1 MFLGFFL
8 CSKLWIWSCTL
19 DENIAQTPPCCR
31 HRYPPLSCCHHIAPA
46 SSSRIF
52 PYVLNRTYTKIYIF
66 EKFMKLPFQRLVIHL
81 KRSSYEWAMVISILV
96 LRAVQKISECTT
108 FNVWTVPT
116 CRKLRLTWFLI
127 RCNVNFV
134 ELLNIQ
140 NILLLA
146 LEVELNV
153 DENNVFL
160 WVDPKMSMN
169 LILWFFGVSCCASL
183 GSQGHHHL
191 FTSECRGSNDESS
204 T

>member
-1 MFLGFFL
+1 M
-8 CSKLWIWSCTL
+8 
-19 DENIAQTPPCCR
+19 A
-31 HRYPPLSCCHHIAPA
+31 
-46 SSSRIF
+46 
-52 PYVLNRTYTKIYIF
+52 
-66 EKFMKLPFQRLVIHL
+66 
-81 KRSSYEWAMVISILV
+81 ISILV

-160 WVDPKMSMN
+160 
-169 LILWFFGVSCCASL
+169 
-183 GSQGHHHL
+183 
-191 FTSECRGSNDESS
+191 
-204 T
+204 